1 LNKPGN
7 DLDDPLPAASQRL
20 RISNHFIMDDISKS
34 LQNMHRYSFNT
45 RAHATEEKTGED
57 STGFTLPSQMNQISL
72 DDPAESPLAVE
83 SPLDIAGRPR
93 TGYIDAKEKE
103 KRKRSYVVISG
114 GTAANDFVH
123 AFGENCAFV
132 LPGESVCSLLCCS
145 VNPYSDTILL
155 R

>member
-1 LNKPGN
+1 
-7 DLDDPLPAASQRL
+7 
-20 RISNHFIMDDISKS
+20 MDDISKS

-57 STGFTLPSQMNQISL
+57 STGFTLPSQVNQISF
-72 DDPAESPLAVE
+72 DDPVESPLAVD

-93 TGYIDAKEKE
+93 TDYLDGKEKE

-132 LPGESVCSLLCCS
+132 LPGEIVSGSTCFPSSPTATQVYFKC
-145 VNPYSDTILL
+145 

>member
-1 LNKPGN
+1 
-7 DLDDPLPAASQRL
+7 
-20 RISNHFIMDDISKS
+20 MDNISKS

-45 RAHATEEKTGED
+45 RAYPTEERKGED

-72 DDPAESPLAVE
+72 DDPVE
-83 SPLDIAGRPR
+83 SPLDIAGRSR
-93 TGYIDAKEKE
+93 TGYMDGKEKV

-132 LPGESVCSLLCCS
+132 LPGESVFAVIQQSLAERHRCSLITS
-145 VNPYSDTILL
+145 G
-155 R
+155 

>member
-1 LNKPGN
+1 
-7 DLDDPLPAASQRL
+7 
-20 RISNHFIMDDISKS
+20 MDDISKS

-45 RAHATEEKTGED
+45 RAYPAEERKGED

-72 DDPAESPLAVE
+72 DDPVESPLAVDG
-83 SPLDIAGRPR
+83 PLDIAGRPR
-93 TGYIDAKEKE
+93 TAYLGDKTQEK
-103 KRKRSYVVISG
+103 KKRSYVVISG

-132 LPGESVCSLLCCS
+132 LPGEFECSLLCCS
-145 VNPYSDTILL
+145 VSPYSDTILL

>member
-1 LNKPGN
+1 
-7 DLDDPLPAASQRL
+7 
-20 RISNHFIMDDISKS
+20 MDDISKS

-45 RAHATEEKTGED
+45 RAQLTEERKGED

-72 DDPAESPLAVE
+72 DDPVE
-83 SPLDIAGRPR
+83 SPLDIAGRLR
-93 TGYIDAKEKE
+93 TGYMDGKEKE

-145 VNPYSDTILL
+145 ISPYSNTILL